1 LSLVLALVARSF
13 FQMDQTPIPTPIAW
27 QALAHTTLLETR
39 IFGVRSTRFRHPVRS
54 VERDFIVIDPPDWV
68 NVVAVTADDR
78 MVLVRQFR
86 YGSDAFSLEIPG
98 GVIEAGEE
106 PAIAGVRELQEETGY
121 TGEPVRMLGSAQP
134 NPAIQSNRCHFV
146 LVEKAV
152 ASMPLAW
159 DHDEEIETCIL
170 PIEEVFTLAR
180 SGGISHSLTWNA
192 LFLFEPLWRMK
203 AK

>member
-1 LSLVLALVARSF
+1 
-13 FQMDQTPIPTPIAW
+13 MDQTPIPTPTAW
-27 QALAHTTLLETR
+27 QPLAHTTLLETR

-68 NVVAVTADDR
+68 NVVAVTADHR

-86 YGSDAFSLEIPG
+86 YGADAFSLEIPG

-121 TGEPVRMLGSAQP
+121 TGDPARILGSAQP

-146 LVEKAV
+146 LVERAV

-170 PIEEVFTLAR
+170 PVEEVFAMAR

-192 LFLFEPLWRMK
+192 LFLFEPLWRLK
-203 AK
+203 AKQPG